1 MSGLSPMYTPQG
13 MRGSPHQRETPIRSL
28 AREKGKTSP
37 ATVTT
42 VGVVTTTMTT
52 LTAGGEEGLVLMN
65 PLTGAPDTNGE
76 ADGVPDTDVWKRFQ
90 SEGALDISS
99 LERKDRAALHA
110 RIAALEAEVKI
121 ATRTPS
127 VLELMHDKVKQLGS
141 NCQLYQF
148 SVYEGQG
155 QSLRVN

>member
-37 ATVTT
+37 ATATT

-110 RIAALEAEVKI
+110 RIAALEAECYESSSF
-121 ATRTPS
+121 T
-127 VLELMHDKVKQLGS
+127 LGS
-141 NCQLYQF
+141 SRTLG
-148 SVYEGQG
+148 GQR
-155 QSLRVN
+155 LCKDDAAIVTERPLPHDILEIY